1 MSLDLNNVENK
12 MNCKNFQGN
21 ILHTF
26 FKFKNSVE
34 AEEEKLNLDCEL
46 KYLTV
51 LFIVSGGSTLY

>member
-26 FKFKNSVE
+26 YNLKISE
-34 AEEEKLNLDCEL
+34 AEEVKLNLVYEL

-51 LFIVSGGSTLY
+51 LFIVSGGSILY

>member
-1 MSLDLNNVENK
+1 

-26 FKFKNSVE
+26 YNLKISE
-34 AEEEKLNLDCEL
+34 AEEVKLNLVYEL

-51 LFIVSGGSTLY
+51 LFIVSGGSILY